1 MTTSTRD
8 SHEIN
13 IEPEGLLLIIEVAKQ
28 ELNFFEKQM
37 MKWSIFQLTPWPVSI
52 PIIPSARI
60 GPFYQQNFLQVAFK
74 KSGPVLRF
82 LLLINKPLEYVMME
96 MREVVE
102 ELRAHYSFLE
112 DMWRNDAKFVQLMVY
127 DGCRILGLLRDHD
140 ERSLLYDR
148 YYGTHKAS
156 HRPIPELQAIVLLD
170 NQVPLLAVKMLLQ
183 VEARSR
189 NKRPPVS

>member
-37 MKWSIFQLTPWPVSI
+37 MKWSIFQLPPMSI
-52 PIIPSARI
+52 PITPSARI
-60 GPFYQQNFLQVAFK
+60 GPFYQQNFLQDAFK

-82 LLLINKPLEYVMME
+82 LSLINKPLEYVMME

-112 DMWRNDAKFVQLMVY
+112 DMWRNDAKFVKLMVF
-127 DGCRILGLLRDHD
+127 DGCCILGLLRDHD
-140 ERSLLYDR
+140 ERSLVYDR

-156 HRPIPELQAIVLLD
+156 HRPIPQFQDMVLLD
-170 NQVPLLAVKMLLQ
+170 N
-183 VEARSR
+183 
-189 NKRPPVS
+189 